1 MQAMILR
8 LGCLWKILFI
18 ASARLHSGFPI
29 MHLRRIIVTF
39 YLLLFL
45 SVGAGSSVFFWQ
57 TRQEYNQLKSV
68 EASTQRRLNE
78 AEQRL
83 SEQESTLKK
92 LRTDPDYVAMIIRK
106 RLGYA
111 KPDEFVFRFEADQ

>member
-1 MQAMILR
+1 MY
-8 LGCLWKILFI
+8 
-18 ASARLHSGFPI
+18 
-29 MHLRRIIVTF
+29 LRRIIVTF

-57 TRQEYNQLKSV
+57 TRQEYNQLKLV
-68 EASTQRRLNE
+68 EAATQRRLNE
-78 AEQRL
+78 ADMRL
-83 SEQESTLKK
+83 KEQESTLHK
-92 LRTDPDYVAMIIRK
+92 LRTDPEYVAMIIRK

>member
-1 MQAMILR
+1 
-8 LGCLWKILFI
+8 
-18 ASARLHSGFPI
+18 

-45 SVGAGSSVFFWQ
+45 SVGAGSAAFFWQ
-57 TRQEYNQLKSV
+57 TRQEYNQLKLV
-68 EASTQRRLNE
+68 EAAAQRRLNE

-83 SEQESTLKK
+83 QEQESTLHK

-111 KPDEFVFRFEADQ
+111 KPDEFIFRFEADR

>member
-1 MQAMILR
+1 MN
-8 LGCLWKILFI
+8 
-18 ASARLHSGFPI
+18 
-29 MHLRRIIVTF
+29 LRRIIIIF

-57 TRQEYNQLKSV
+57 TRQEYNQLKLV
-68 EASTQRRLNE
+68 EASTQRRLRE

-83 SEQESTLKK
+83 QEQESTLHK

-111 KPDEFVFRFEADQ
+111 KPEEFVFRFEADQ

>member
-1 MQAMILR
+1 
-8 LGCLWKILFI
+8 
-18 ASARLHSGFPI
+18 

-57 TRQEYNQLKSV
+57 TRQEYNQLKLV
-68 EASTQRRLNE
+68 EAATQRRLNE
-78 AEQRL
+78 AELRL
-83 SEQESTLKK
+83 KEQETTLRK

>member
-1 MQAMILR
+1 
-8 LGCLWKILFI
+8 
-18 ASARLHSGFPI
+18 
-29 MHLRRIIVTF
+29 MHLRRLIVTF

-45 SVGAGSSVFFWQ
+45 SVGAGSAVFFWQ
-57 TRQEYNQLKSV
+57 TRQEYNQLRLA
-68 EASTQRRLNE
+68 EAATRRRLHD

-83 SEQESTLKK
+83 QEQEATLHK

-111 KPDEFVFRFEADQ
+111 KPDEFVFRFEADR

>member
-1 MQAMILR
+1 
-8 LGCLWKILFI
+8 
-18 ASARLHSGFPI
+18 

-45 SVGAGSSVFFWQ
+45 SVGAGSSVFFLQ
-57 TRQEYNQLKSV
+57 TRREYNQLKLV
-68 EASTQRRLNE
+68 EAATQRRLNE

-83 SEQESTLKK
+83 KEQESTLQK

-111 KPDEFVFRFEADQ
+111 KPDEFVFRFEMDQ

>member
-1 MQAMILR
+1 
-8 LGCLWKILFI
+8 
-18 ASARLHSGFPI
+18 

-57 TRQEYNQLKSV
+57 TRQEYNQLKLV
-68 EASTQRRLNE
+68 EAATQRRLNE
-78 AEQRL
+78 AESRL
-83 SEQESTLKK
+83 KEQEATLHK

>member
-1 MQAMILR
+1 
-8 LGCLWKILFI
+8 
-18 ASARLHSGFPI
+18 

-45 SVGAGSSVFFWQ
+45 GVGAGSAAFFWQ
-57 TRQEYNQLKSV
+57 TRQEYNQLKLA
-68 EASTQRRLNE
+68 EAATLRRLNE
-78 AEQRL
+78 AEQRVR
-83 SEQESTLKK
+83 EQEATLQK

-111 KPDEFVFRFEADQ
+111 KPDEFIFRFEADQ